1 MSNRVLMPGTK
12 AFVFGSVWTSFSFW
26 FVATTSITAL
36 WRLVGIW
43 WSMRRI
49 DTLTPPD
56 ADFLFLMA
64 FFLIVG
70 LAVFF
75 RMFLP
80 LRREAQ
86 AETAEETR
94 ELITAWADIAV
105 QMLYVLVGGVF
116 LASMLWLLAL
126 RGR

>member
-1 MSNRVLMPGTK
+1 MSNRYLMPGTK
-12 AFVFGSVWTSFSFW
+12 GFVFGSIWTSSSFW
-26 FVATTSITAL
+26 FVATASITAAYKL
-36 WRLVGIW
+36 LGIW

-49 DTLTPPD
+49 DALTPPD
-56 ADFLFLMA
+56 VDFLFLMA
-64 FFLIVG
+64 FILIVG

-94 ELITAWADIAV
+94 ELITAWADMAV
-105 QMLYVLVGGVF
+105 RMLYVLVGGVF
-116 LASMLWLLAL
+116 LASMFWLLAL
-126 RGR
+126 PGG